1 MADHFYGVTV
11 PGADKAVGNV
21 TKATST
27 TSANVELRIHDGVT
41 VSKTE
46 ALLACEAIM
55 AYITTDGA
63 PA

>member
-1 MADHFYGVTV
+1 M
-11 PGADKAVGNV
+11 GNV

-41 VSKTE
+41 VSKQE
-46 ALLACEAIM
+46 ALDALDALKN
-55 AYITTDGA
+55 YITTDSA